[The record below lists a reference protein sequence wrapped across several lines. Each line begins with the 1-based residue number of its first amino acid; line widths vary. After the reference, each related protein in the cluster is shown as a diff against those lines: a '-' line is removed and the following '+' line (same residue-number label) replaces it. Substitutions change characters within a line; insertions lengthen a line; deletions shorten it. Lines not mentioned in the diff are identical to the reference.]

1 MWEGGGPIAGDPK
14 GSETAFIVKNSDR
27 FFFFAETGHL
37 VIGKL
42 MTRGYEE
49 VSRAKV
55 PDQTGAAWGR
65 KIVCCPPG
73 YARKKA
79 FIRNDQEIVC
89 VDLAK

>member
-1 MWEGGGPIAGDPK
+1 
-14 GSETAFIVKNSDR
+14 
-27 FFFFAETGHL
+27 
-37 VIGKL
+37 